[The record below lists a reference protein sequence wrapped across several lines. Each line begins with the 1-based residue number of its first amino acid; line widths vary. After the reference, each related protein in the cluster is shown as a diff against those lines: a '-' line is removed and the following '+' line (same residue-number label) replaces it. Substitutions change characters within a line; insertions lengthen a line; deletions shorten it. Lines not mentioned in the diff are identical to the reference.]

1 MTDLTEPV
9 PPAPVSPPPAPVPP
23 GWEGILDDDERIL
36 WQGQPVR
43 GVDWAALADPRS
55 AFGLFFAGFALF
67 WTLTARQMA
76 GSGSAFPFFGLPFLI
91 VGLHMAV
98 GRVFWDAYLRART
111 HYTLTDRHA
120 FIATSSLGKRR
131 LDRFALDAQTPLVLE
146 IGPPGSVYFGE
157 SAIRHSVSGMGRHGR
172 TRSFTERRRHGFE
185 RIADARAVYQLLR
198 EATARLSPADKHA

>member
-1 MTDLTEPV
+1 MTDLAEP
-9 PPAPVSPPPAPVPP
+9 ALSAPPPAPVPA
-23 GWEGILDDDERIL
+23 GWDGILDADERIL

-43 GVDWAALADPRS
+43 GVDWAALVDPRT

-67 WTLTARQMA
+67 WTVTARQMPGTGA
-76 GSGSAFPFFGLPFLI
+76 VFPVFGLPFLL
-91 VGLHMAV
+91 VGLHMAF
-98 GRVFWDAYLRART
+98 GRVIWEAHLRART

-120 FIATSSLGKRR
+120 FIATSTLGKRR

-157 SAIRHSVSGMGRHGR
+157 SAIRHSVSGAGRQGR